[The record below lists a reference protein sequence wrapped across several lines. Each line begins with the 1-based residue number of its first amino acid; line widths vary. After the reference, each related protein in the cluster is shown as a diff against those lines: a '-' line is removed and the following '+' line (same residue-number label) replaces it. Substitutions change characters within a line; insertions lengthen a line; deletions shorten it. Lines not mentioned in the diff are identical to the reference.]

1 MVFPL
6 SPVFGSW
13 QGSGT
18 FFVLPLPNLG
28 DMKITAV
35 VLHKGSLAHYTVS
48 EKRDGS
54 FEARLLRYGGKDED
68 APPGQVWFVKDGR
81 HCTGSTKHQELMDE
95 LCAAVQWEK
104 EKRGGDV
111 KKAA

>member
-1 MVFPL
+1 
-6 SPVFGSW
+6 
-13 QGSGT
+13 
-18 FFVLPLPNLG
+18 
-28 DMKITAV
+28 MKITAV

-81 HCTGSTKHQELMDE
+81 HCTGSTKDQELMDE
-95 LCAAVQWEK
+95 LCAAVLLEK